1 MTHTIIVDN
10 ISCGGCVSSIKKGL
24 SSLEGVE
31 KVDVNQTTH
40 TVSVEGTVEKST
52 LTKKLIELGYPER
65 NQ

>member
-24 SSLEGVE
+24 SNLEGVE

-40 TVSVEGTVEKST
+40 TVSVEGTIEKST
-52 LTKKLIELGYPER
+52 LTKKLSELGYPER
-65 NQ
+65 N